1 MNIHK
6 GTWYIHKARTY
17 LEEGFYV
24 TDIDMSDAGHVLLGE
39 EEFEF
44 EFETPDTDPIEA
56 EISMLSKEADRLE
69 TESYAKVQNIKD
81 RIKQLQCLEYKPEP
95 EVMESGDE

>member
-1 MNIHK
+1 MNTHK
-6 GTWYIHKARTY
+6 GTWYIHKAHEY
-17 LEEGFYV
+17 SQNDFYV
-24 TDIDMSDAGHVLLGE
+24 TNMDMSKSGYILLGT

-44 EFETPDTDPIEA
+44 EFETPDKDPIEA
-56 EISMLSKEADRLE
+56 EIQMLENEADRLE

-95 EVMESGDE
+95 GE